1 MVERRSTGDRQV
13 ELADAA
19 LRIIATRGIAA
30 LTTRN
35 LAEEVGLTTGA
46 IFRHFASLD
55 ALLDAVSKRVEEVL
69 EGTYPSAALPPIER
83 LDRFIEARSAAV
95 GARVGIF
102 RLLLSEQFLL
112 ALPEAS
118 AARLRQAVQKTRG
131 FVLTCIRDG
140 QRLGEVRDDL
150 DATALAVIALGALQM
165 LVLASANPSDHATEA
180 RSVRAA
186 LRALLAP
193 VAPRSDATPRRRK

>member
-1 MVERRSTGDRQV
+1 MVERRSTEDRQV

-30 LTTRN
+30 LTTRS

-55 ALLDAVSKRVEEVL
+55 AVLDAVSSRVEAVL
-69 EGTYPSAALPPIER
+69 EATYPPAELPPLER

-102 RLLLSEQFLL
+102 RLLLSDQFVL
-112 ALPEAS
+112 ALPEGS
-118 AARLRQAVQKTRG
+118 AARLRKAVQKTRG
-131 FVLTCIRDG
+131 FVLACVRDG
-140 QRLGEVRDDL
+140 QRRGEVRADL
-150 DATALAVIALGALQM
+150 DATALAVVALGALQM
-165 LVLASANPSDHATEA
+165 LVLATANPADHAAEA
-180 RSVRAA
+180 RPVRAA
-186 LRALLAP
+186 LRALLTP
-193 VAPRSDATPRRRK
+193 ATPPPGAPARRRK